1 MSTRTDKVT
10 SALVAPPRPVVKSH
24 SVRRR
29 RGAGRVFSAML
40 IIATLA
46 VLLIWTIFPFYLA
59 FIASIKNP
67 SDNYGKW
74 IPFVSFAPTLKPWS
88 QLWSVR
94 EIRSSMVNSAIISS
108 GAATIALILGTL
120 AAYGIARFHFNR
132 PRNGSLTTWFL
143 SQRVLPPVIFV
154 TPTYLIMN
162 KLGLYDTV
170 WALILLNATFNLPFP
185 VIILTQM
192 FREVPIELEE
202 AAQVDGASRLRIFLQ
217 MALPL
222 VLPGLAVSWI
232 LCLAFSWNEFLF
244 GFSLTQSH
252 ARPMPILLAGGD
264 QTRGVDY
271 QAIGT
276 RLLLTASV
284 PLAAAMMIQRYI
296 VRGLSLGAVK
306 G

>member
-1 MSTRTDKVT
+1 MSVEVGGVPAPLR
-10 SALVAPPRPVVKSH
+10 PPRAQA
-24 SVRRR
+24 R
-29 RGAGRVFSAML
+29 RGKQAGSGRTLGTVL
-40 IIATLA
+40 IVA
-46 VLLIWTIFPFYLA
+46 VLVVLLVWTIFPFYLA
-59 FIASIKNP
+59 FISSIKNP
-67 SDNYGKW
+67 ADNYGRW
-74 IPFVSFAPTLKPWS
+74 IPFLTFEPTLKPWRD
-88 QLWSVR
+88 LWNLR
-94 EIRSSMVNSAIISS
+94 EIRTSMVNSAIVST
-108 GAATIALILGTL
+108 GAATIALVLGTL
-120 AAYGIARFHFNR
+120 AAYGIARFRFDR

-154 TPTYLIMN
+154 TPFYLIMN

-170 WALILLNATFNLPFP
+170 WALVLLNATFNLPFP

-192 FREVPIELEE
+192 FREVPFELEE
-202 AAQVDGASRLRIFLQ
+202 AAQVDGASRFRIFLQ
-217 MALPL
+217 LAVPL
-222 VLPGLAVSWI
+222 VLPGLVVSWI

-244 GFSLTQSH
+244 GFSLTQTE
-252 ARPMPILLAGGD
+252 ARPMPVLLAGGD

-284 PLAAAMMIQRYI
+284 PLLAALMVQRYI